1 MEKRKDNTSRFNMTL
16 EKILEAVAEL
26 TGVAIE
32 DMAKHSKISEHIEAK
47 TLYYEVARRQGYSY
61 AKIGA
66 LVNRKHSGVMSAI
79 KTLAYTPEF
88 KVKLEKVLDKL
99 GLKEESDEE
108 VSPLWDENF
117 KIIDIS
123 SRYFGS
129 CFMGIDNGKIV
140 AHGCRP
146 KVINAMLDR
155 RN

>member
-1 MEKRKDNTSRFNMTL
+1 MTL
-16 EKILEAVAEL
+16 EKILEEVVDV
-26 TGVAIE
+26 TGVAVE
-32 DMAKHSKISEHIEAK
+32 EMEKYRGSEEANEAK
-47 TLYYEVARRQGYSY
+47 LLFYEIGRRCGFTYRE
-61 AKIGA
+61 IGSK
-66 LVNRKHSGVMSAI
+66 VKRKHSSVTTAI
-79 KTLAYTPEF
+79 KTLAYTPDF
-88 KVKLEKVLDKL
+88 KVKMEEVLDKL
-99 GLKEESDEE
+99 GLKEEPDEE